1 MMIVT
6 SDYGCADTVF
16 SNYTIV
22 GAEGDFELSE
32 DEICK
37 GESITFN
44 MIDTVGVGSWSWDFG
59 FGEVFDNINPITQTI
74 GEDVIGNSTIVTL
87 SLLSEGIACEV
98 VVTQEIIFNNNGD
111 QLILDTI
118 TVQKGL
124 DAQFDII
131 SDAINSDF
139 LVLIE
144 SPIPTGL

>member
-1 MMIVT
+1 MLV
-6 SDYGCADTVF
+6 
-16 SNYTIV
+16 V
-22 GAEGDFELSE
+22 GRG
-32 DEICK
+32 
-37 GESITFN
+37 
-44 MIDTVGVGSWSWDFG
+44 DFG

-124 DAQFDII
+124 GCP
-131 SDAINSDF
+131 
-139 LVLIE
+139 V
-144 SPIPTGL
+144 